1 MYNTVTMGKFV
12 VKFRKLILII
22 AFASLIP
29 ALIGFLNTRVNYDML
44 TYLPEEMDTVKGQAA
59 MLDEFHKG
67 AFSMI
72 ITEDL
77 SQKQQAELEDKIKG
91 VDHVDTVLGFG
102 TLEKANLPAEIIPD
116 SLYDK
121 FHKGSE
127 SLVAVFFDTST
138 SADETITA
146 VNEIR
151 NIVDDK
157 AHVSGMSAFILD
169 LQQLT
174 KDETAFYIV
183 IAVILALVVMFIL
196 LDNWLIPIIFLA
208 SIGIMILINLGTNQF
223 LGQISYITKSLA
235 AILQLAVTMDYS
247 IFLWHSFREELAE
260 GKSTDDAM
268 IEAIKKT
275 MSSVFGS
282 SATTVAGFIA
292 LCFMSFTLG
301 IDLGIVMAKGVVLG
315 VIGSVTVLPALI
327 LTFNKWLAKL
337 DHKPLLPSFK
347 GISNFIV
354 KYYPIFIIIFVAIIP
369 PFFYGY
375 QQTNANVY
383 YTLSESVPQD
393 LKFAVANKKLAED
406 FGLSNVHMILT
417 SADLDPTKV
426 TEMDEKLENVDGIQ
440 SVLGIEALIGNRLPA
455 EVLPTEILDLLKSEH
470 YEMTLAVSEHLT
482 ATDEMTKEI
491 EQINGI
497 IKSYDSGA
505 LLVGEAGLTEDL
517 IKVTSNDFATVN
529 TVSIVAIFVI
539 ILIVTRSIS
548 LPVILI
554 AVIESAI
561 FINLGLSHFLGERLS
576 FIAPIA
582 ISTIQLGATVDY
594 AILMT
599 TRYNRE
605 RLGGKDKKEAARIAL
620 KTSIPSILVSGAV
633 LFAAT
638 VGVAVYSKADM
649 ISSLTM
655 LMARGAV
662 ISIFAVPCFLPPL
675 LILADPVIIRTT
687 IGMRKLTKGNQP
699 KMIKANEVKEAKL
712 TKKSNK
718 KSTKKGTK

>member
-1 MYNTVTMGKFV
+1 MGRFV
-12 VKFRKLILII
+12 VKYRKLILLI
-22 AFASLIP
+22 AVILIIP

-44 TYLPEEMDTVKGQAA
+44 TYLPEQMDTVKGQKA

-77 SQKQQAELEDKIKG
+77 DQSQIADLEYSIKK
-91 VDHVDTVLGFG
+91 VDHVDTVLGLG
-102 TLEKANLPAEIIPD
+102 TLKNADLPAEILPT
-116 SLYDK
+116 SLYDT
-121 FHKGSE
+121 FTKGNE

-138 SADETITA
+138 SADETVAA
-146 VNEIR
+146 VRDIR
-151 NIVDDK
+151 SIVDDH

-169 LQQLT
+169 LQELT
-174 KDETAFYIV
+174 KDETVFYII
-183 IAVILALVVMFIL
+183 IAVALALIVMLML
-196 LDNWLIPIIFLA
+196 LDNWLIPLIFLA

-223 LGQISYITKSLA
+223 LGEISYITKSLA

-247 IFLWHSFREELAE
+247 IFLWHSFREELEE

-268 IEAIKKT
+268 ISAIKKT

-301 IDLGIVMAKGVVLG
+301 IDLGIVMAKGVILG
-315 VIGSVTVLPALI
+315 VAGSVTVLPALI
-327 LTFNKWLAKL
+327 LTFNQWLTKL

-347 GISNFIV
+347 TVSNFIV
-354 KYYPIFIIIFVAIIP
+354 KFFPIFIIVFVAIIP

-383 YTLSESVPQD
+383 YTLSDSVPQD
-393 LKFAVANKKLAED
+393 MKFAVANKKLSED

-417 SADLDPTKV
+417 SADLDQSKV
-426 TEMDEKLENVDGIQ
+426 TKMDDKIQQVDGIK
-440 SVLGIEALIGNRLPA
+440 SVLGLEVLLGDRIPA
-455 EVLPTEILDLLKSEH
+455 EVLPEELADLLKSEH

-482 ATDEMTKEI
+482 ATDEMTQEI
-491 EQINGI
+491 EQINSI
-497 IKSYDSGA
+497 IKSYDDQA

-517 IKVTSNDFATVN
+517 IKVTSNDFARVN
-529 TVSIVAIFVI
+529 TISIIAIFAI

-548 LPVILI
+548 LPFILI

-561 FINLGLSHFLGERLS
+561 FINLGLSHFLGERLA

-605 RLGGKDKKEAARIAL
+605 RLSGKDKKEAAKIAL

-638 VGVAVYSKADM
+638 VGVAIYSKADM

-675 LILADPVIIRTT
+675 LIFADPLIIRTT
-687 IGMRKLTKGNQP
+687 LGMKKLTKG
-699 KMIKANEVKEAKL
+699 
-712 TKKSNK
+712 TKK
-718 KSTKKGTK
+718 